1 MIEIPRNGF
10 KTSRS
15 LSPVIM
21 QSALPDKAS
30 SRYLLSF
37 GSRQA
42 TILCVQHAVANS
54 LKIQQDILSPDRRI
68 AIHMGIL
75 MIMSMLNHIPMIMGT
90 HITMTTVILI
100 HTIIHTPK

>member
-1 MIEIPRNGF
+1 MTDIKFLPLHNKS
-10 KTSRS
+10 KT
-15 LSPVIM
+15 
-21 QSALPDKAS
+21 
-30 SRYLLSF
+30 
-37 GSRQA
+37 
-42 TILCVQHAVANS
+42 TTLCVQHAVANS

-75 MIMSMLNHIPMIMGT
+75 MIMSMLTHIPMIMGT